1 MNSRDLQHE
10 HTLRM
15 HSIIGA
21 AALRSNMPDEQK
33 KAVVK
38 RAIIFINKE
47 DADYQQYVLERTQQ
61 KIRVAFEDVL
71 KKGAK

>member
-21 AALRSNMPDEQK
+21 SALKSDMSDKQK
-33 KAVVK
+33 KDVVEK
-38 RAIIFINKE
+38 AIRFIIKE
-47 DADYQQYVLERTQQ
+47 DADYQQYVLEQTQQ
-61 KIRVAFEDVL
+61 KLRVAFEDVL

>member
-21 AALRSNMPDEQK
+21 AALKSDMPDEQK
-33 KAVVK
+33 KDVVK
-38 RAIIFINKE
+38 KAIRFINKE
-47 DADYQQYVLERTQQ
+47 DDDYAQE
-61 KIRVAFEDVL
+61 I
-71 KKGAK
+71 GARPY

>member
-21 AALRSNMPDEQK
+21 AALKSDIPDEQK
-33 KAVVK
+33 KDVVK
-38 RAIIFINKE
+38 KAIIFINKE
-47 DADYQQYVLERTQQ
+47 DVDYHQYVLERTQQ
-61 KIRVAFEDVL
+61 KLRVAFENIV
-71 KKGAK
+71 KGVK